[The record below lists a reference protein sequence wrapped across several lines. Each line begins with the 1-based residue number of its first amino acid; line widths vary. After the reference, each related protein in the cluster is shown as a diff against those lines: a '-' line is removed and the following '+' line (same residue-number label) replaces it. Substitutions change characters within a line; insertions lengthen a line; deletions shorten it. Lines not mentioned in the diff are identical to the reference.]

1 MDRDNNYFYISGFL
15 SLFIFIFF
23 SSIIVFMIVS
33 SDKVKTFALK
43 KDNYVSV
50 SIDMPKVVT
59 SSPKQM
65 AEEPV
70 VENKIIPEK
79 AKDVNIDN
87 LFSDVWTK
95 SIQKPKEQEKKINN
109 RLLQEIQKKINTSE
123 NNSVESLSKKVKS
136 IDKAKVDDQNS
147 KTSTADEVNEYL
159 AKIQALVYE
168 HFYPPSNSEGN
179 SVKAVIELSSI
190 GKLLDFRILTYS
202 SNSSLNSECDKIK
215 GRIINLIFPVN
226 PNNSSGKYTITLTS
240 EE

>member
-1 MDRDNNYFYISGFL
+1 
-15 SLFIFIFF
+15 
-23 SSIIVFMIVS
+23 MIVS

>member
-1 MDRDNNYFYISGFL
+1 M
-15 SLFIFIFF
+15 
-23 SSIIVFMIVS
+23 IIS

-43 KDNYVSV
+43 KDNYISVSV
-50 SIDMPKVVT
+50 DMPKVVT

-123 NNSVESLSKKVKS
+123 NNSVESLSQKVKS

-215 GRIINLIFPVN
+215 GRIVDLIFPVN
-226 PNNSSGKYTITLTS
+226 PNNSSGKYIIMLTS
-240 EE
+240 KE